1 MTATEGIQIH
11 LEDHL
16 IKTHTMRGS
25 PYFKAFEVEVCDW
38 ETQLARI
45 QSILEIW
52 LRVQHHWLY
61 LEPIFTTEDIIMQ
74 MPAEAKMFKDV
85 DTCWRN
91 VMELVDQ
98 NPSVLA
104 VTDAPDVLEML
115 SKSQATIKRINLGLR
130 NYLKKTR
137 MAFPRLFFLSQAEV
151 LSMLSETRDPTKVQG
166 HLRHC
171 FTGIHSLEFDDLH
184 EAHAMISGRG
194 ERIPFSAPIRS
205 GHKRIFVSAFAY
217 VVPETHQLFSAIPSG
232 DSPKF

>member
-1 MTATEGIQIH
+1 
-11 LEDHL
+11 
-16 IKTHTMRGS
+16 MRGS

-98 NPSVLA
+98 VWSLTQFYSV
-104 VTDAPDVLEML
+104 DF
-115 SKSQATIKRINLGLR
+115 SKSRIGVSKCVFNKRTIK
-130 NYLKKTR
+130 
-137 MAFPRLFFLSQAEV
+137 V
-151 LSMLSETRDPTKVQG
+151 
-166 HLRHC
+166 C
-171 FTGIHSLEFDDLH
+171 
-184 EAHAMISGRG
+184 
-194 ERIPFSAPIRS
+194 
-205 GHKRIFVSAFAY
+205 VSCC
-217 VVPETHQLFSAIPSG
+217 
-232 DSPKF
+232 